1 MARLPQHSGGPVT
14 PGGMVHAD
22 RIQATMGAKS
32 RPEVLHM
39 SLHTILLILALIC
52 FILEALG
59 SRMRFRAPF
68 GLIGAGLAF
77 LTAGHIW

>member
-1 MARLPQHSGGPVT
+1 
-14 PGGMVHAD
+14 
-22 RIQATMGAKS
+22 
-32 RPEVLHM
+32 M

-52 FILEALG
+52 FILEALA

-68 GLIGAGLAF
+68 GLMGAGLAL